1 MKLILF
7 IASMM
12 LITSISF
19 AQKSS
24 VITITLS
31 VQGNC
36 EECKERIENAADVKG
51 VKRCTWSPDTD
62 VATIIYDTKK
72 TNLNAIEKAI
82 AAIGHDTEHE
92 KANETVY
99 TNLPD
104 CCQYRTKVCNEK
116 KK

>member
-1 MKLILF
+1 MRLLSI
-7 IASMM
+7 IAF
-12 LITSISF
+12 LLVATISN

-24 VITITLS
+24 IVTVTLS

-51 VKRCTWSPDTD
+51 VKRCKWNPDTD
-62 VATIIYDTKK
+62 VATVIYDTKK
-72 TNLNAIEKAI
+72 TDLLTIEKAI
-82 AAIGHDTEHE
+82 AAIGHDTQNA

-99 TNLPD
+99 NNLPD

>member
-12 LITSISF
+12 IATISF
-19 AQKSS
+19 AQKTS
-24 VITITLS
+24 VVTVTLS

-51 VKRCTWSPDTD
+51 VKRCKWNPDTD

-72 TNLNAIEKAI
+72 TNLSAIEKAI

-99 TNLPD
+99 NNLPD
-104 CCQYRTKVCNEK
+104 CCLYRTKVCNDK